1 MCVICLASERRNSRK
16 RRMNDNRK
24 ARFLMFAQKMS
35 LERDRKNYYS
45 IKIRGHGIVSKRM
58 KKATALIMLLA
69 VILSALAGCD
79 GEYQG
84 IEPGTTGT
92 PSSTNPSGSV
102 GPTPPGSE
110 EPFTVTIILDQ
121 KIFTETQGI
130 EVQWAD
136 GLSVHRAT
144 FDENDHVAKIT
155 GLDGDYKVTLHG
167 LPKGYT
173 YDANI
178 YSATNNK
185 RNIQIEIFEHISTRG
200 SGTSLYGSDVI
211 KLTRLGAY
219 TATIKKNNKGGSTTV
234 YYEFS
239 PSRAGTYIV
248 DTIVDITANEINP
261 SLDIYSGSSA
271 YKIYSHTVD
280 SGASEAE
287 YTRNARYVIE
297 VDAKNV
303 GGEYTFG
310 VTATHKDGVYP
321 IPVTFVVRFA
331 GDYENPDYKRDRTVI
346 VPDQT
351 ALKNRG
357 YIDDS
362 YINGKLTYP
371 EVRVTDKVYVFDGSM
386 FALNPEDGFYHLVD
400 ENGEPNGPILFAK
413 LRRRHRFF
421 ADYYG
426 QEVAFD
432 SYGTYGVI
440 CVEDPGNAS
449 LQALSN
455 GKENYKLFVQ
465 GGDACGGVEGMEDY
479 LAYKG
484 YGDYVTN
491 EEGVYPV
498 TEELKEFLQKF
509 SISQRYFN
517 DGNGWAETTAEGEL
531 GYRIYSSEEDQWLFA
546 CCYFLP

>member
-1 MCVICLASERRNSRK
+1 M
-16 RRMNDNRK
+16 
-24 ARFLMFAQKMS
+24 
-35 LERDRKNYYS
+35 KNYYS
-45 IKIRGHGIVSKRM
+45 IPIRGHGIVSKRIQ
-58 KKATALIMLLA
+58 KTTALFILLA
-69 VILSALAGCD
+69 VILSAFAGC
-79 GEYQG
+79 GGVYQG
-84 IEPGTTGT
+84 IEPVPTGT
-92 PSSTNPSGSV
+92 PSSSNPSGSV
-102 GPTPPGSE
+102 APGPNVSG
-110 EPFTVTIILDQ
+110 EPFTVMIIFEEE
-121 KIFTETQGI
+121 IFTETQGI

-136 GLSVHRAT
+136 GMSIHRAA
-144 FDENDHVAKIT
+144 FDETDHIAKIT

-167 LPKGYT
+167 LPSGYT
-173 YDANI
+173 YDANV
-178 YSATNNK
+178 YTATNNK

-211 KLTRLGAY
+211 KLNRLGAY
-219 TATIKKNNKGGSTTV
+219 TANIKKNNKGESTTV

-261 SLDIYSGSSA
+261 SLDIYNGSSA
-271 YKIYSHTVD
+271 YKTYSHTID

-287 YTRNARYVIE
+287 YTRNARYIME

-303 GGEYTFG
+303 GGVYTFG

-321 IPVTFVVRFA
+321 IAVTFVVRFA
-331 GDYENPDYKRDRTVI
+331 GEYENPNYKKDRTVI
-346 VPDQT
+346 IPDQE
-351 ALKNRG
+351 ALKKRG
-357 YIDDS
+357 YIDES
-362 YINGKLTYP
+362 YINGRLTYP
-371 EVRVTDKVYVFDGSM
+371 EVKVSDGVYVFDGSM
-386 FALNPEDGFYHLVD
+386 FALNPEDGVYHLVD

-421 ADYYG
+421 ADYKE

-449 LQALSN
+449 LQALEN
-455 GKENYKLFVQ
+455 GKENYKLFIQ
-465 GGDACGGVEGMEDY
+465 GGDACGGVEGMEAY

-491 EEGVYPV
+491 SEGVYPV

-517 DGNGWAETTAEGEL
+517 DGNGWAETTAEGDL
-531 GYRIYSSEEDQWLFA
+531 GYRIYSSEQDQWLFA
-546 CCYFLP
+546 CCYYLP